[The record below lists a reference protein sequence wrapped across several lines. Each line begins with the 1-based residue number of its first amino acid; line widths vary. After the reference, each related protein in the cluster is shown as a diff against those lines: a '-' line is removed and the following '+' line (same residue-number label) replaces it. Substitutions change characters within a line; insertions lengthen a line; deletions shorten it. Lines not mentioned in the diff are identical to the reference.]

1 MPAIFA
7 DNAKVRLS
15 AGAALVWFLYHDDRI
30 RLWPLND
37 EKKKI
42 MFFATFFFFFTALFI
57 QLCLT
62 AKAIRA
68 PRLNPPAARSVCC
81 VGLTAAL
88 NVELDGARCKNK
100 PPVEPQRTQE
110 PARCPPHHPP
120 VYTVV
125 SFIRA
130 INLNIHLISS
140 HYSTFI
146 SSL

>member
-7 DNAKVRLS
+7 YNAKVRLS
-15 AGAALVWFLYHDDRI
+15 AAAALVWFLYHVDRI

-37 EKKKI
+37 EKKEKKRNV
-42 MFFATFFFFFTALFI
+42 FCHFFTALFI
-57 QLCLT
+57 QLSLA

-100 PPVEPQRTQE
+100 PPVEPQRAQE

-125 SFIRA
+125 CFIRA
-130 INLNIHLISS
+130 INLNIHLITHTPS
-140 HYSTFI
+140 
-146 SSL
+146 